1 MSRQRGI
8 DNMGS
13 EMWLLWIDALKD
25 ILDSQDR
32 FNIFQN
38 VQI

>member
-1 MSRQRGI
+1 MSRQCGI
-8 DNMGS
+8 DNMGT
-13 EMWLLWIDALKD
+13 EMCLLWIDALKD

-32 FNIFQN
+32 FNIFHN